1 MLASSLATCIYSIF
15 YTDRWASISLILE
28 MDTPSTEAI
37 QKAEEAGKLNKRQGK
52 ALRRLSERVS
62 QATIEHMLG
71 LMGHVTL
78 AKALKDAK
86 EKGIV

>member
-1 MLASSLATCIYSIF
+1 MEEETASTQ
-15 YTDRWASISLILE
+15 
-28 MDTPSTEAI
+28 AI
-37 QKAEEAGKLNKRQGK
+37 EKAEEGGRLSKRQDK
-52 ALRRLSERVS
+52 ALRRLPEKVS

-78 AKALKDAK
+78 AKALKGAR

>member
-1 MLASSLATCIYSIF
+1 
-15 YTDRWASISLILE
+15 

-37 QKAEEAGKLNKRQGK
+37 QKAEKAGKLNKRQGK

-78 AKALKDAK
+78 AKALTDAK

>member
-1 MLASSLATCIYSIF
+1 
-15 YTDRWASISLILE
+15 
-28 MDTPSTEAI
+28 MDTPGTEAI
-37 QKAEEAGKLNKRQGK
+37 QRAEEAGKLNKRQGK

-86 EKGIV
+86 EKGILCWNRRCVGQHCTRVLQNAPGKKNAKSS

>member
-1 MLASSLATCIYSIF
+1 
-15 YTDRWASISLILE
+15 

-37 QKAEEAGKLNKRQGK
+37 QKAEEAGKLNKRQGR

-71 LMGHVTL
+71 LMAVSYTHLTL
-78 AKALKDAK
+78 PTKR
-86 EKGIV
+86 IV

>member
-1 MLASSLATCIYSIF
+1 
-15 YTDRWASISLILE
+15 
-28 MDTPSTEAI
+28 MDVPAI
-37 QKAEEAGKLNKRQGK
+37 EKAEQDGKLNKRQAK
-52 ALRRLSERVS
+52 ALRRLAEKVS
-62 QATIEHMLG
+62 PATIEHMLG

>member
-1 MLASSLATCIYSIF
+1 M
-15 YTDRWASISLILE
+15 E
-28 MDTPSTEAI
+28 TPSTEVI

-78 AKALKDAK
+78 AKALTGAK

>member
-1 MLASSLATCIYSIF
+1 M
-15 YTDRWASISLILE
+15 
-28 MDTPSTEAI
+28 PAI
-37 QKAEEAGKLNKRQGK
+37 EKVEQEGKLNKRQAK
-52 ALRRLSERVS
+52 ALRRLSQKVS